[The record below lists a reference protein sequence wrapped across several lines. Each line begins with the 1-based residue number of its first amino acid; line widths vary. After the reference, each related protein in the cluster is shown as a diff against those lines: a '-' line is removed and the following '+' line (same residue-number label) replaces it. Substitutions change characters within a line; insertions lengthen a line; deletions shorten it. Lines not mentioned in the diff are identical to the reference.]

1 MEADPRGR
9 GPHLRLRVSNRAG
22 EAGGADYPPAGWL
35 QQVPSHLVPS
45 SPPRDARNMAKDV
58 QNTFYDIVAEFGPM
72 EHAQAVDYVKKL
84 MTKGRYSLDV
94 WS

>member
-1 MEADPRGR
+1 M
-9 GPHLRLRVSNRAG
+9 V
-22 EAGGADYPPAGWL
+22 PPTGWL
-35 QQVPSHLVPS
+35 THRVAPLSMFHPLFLDP
-45 SPPRDARNMAKDV
+45 SPPFRDARNMAKDV

-72 EHAQAVDYVKKL
+72 EHTQAVDYVKKL